1 MKEVTLE
8 ELLEAGCHFGHQV
21 NRRNPKADVFIFES
35 RSNIHIINLE
45 KTKEGLV
52 AAGKY
57 LLDLSSKGG
66 YVIFVGTK
74 RQAKEIV
81 REEVE
86 RAHSVG
92 SKGIFYVTSRWV
104 GGTLTNF
111 SEVSKNFKR
120 LAQLSESIQNPQ
132 QEYTKREIVLFT
144 RERDKLNNLYEGI
157 AEMEKVPDALVIIGT
172 QLETTAVREAIKN
185 NVTTVG
191 IVDTNADPTIIDYP
205 IPANDDAVGSIK
217 LITSY
222 LIDAWIEGGKARN
235 KEEEIKKREEA
246 KSNKKQEAKTEIKIQ
261 F

>member
-1 MKEVTLE
+1 MKTITLE
-8 ELLEAGCHFGHQV
+8 ELLTAGCHFGHQV

-45 KTKEGLV
+45 KTKEGLIE
-52 AAGKY
+52 AGKY

-66 YVIFVGTK
+66 YIIIVGTK

-81 REEVE
+81 KEEVD
-86 RAHSVG
+86 RARNAGV
-92 SKGIFYVTSRWV
+92 KGIFYVTSRWV

-111 SEVSKNFKR
+111 SEVAKNFKK
-120 LAQLSESIQNPQ
+120 LSELNEFIQNPKL
-132 QEYTKREIVLFT
+132 EYTKREIVLFT
-144 RERDKLNNLYEGI
+144 RDRDKLRNLYEGI
-157 AEMEKVPDALVIIGT
+157 ADLDRIPDALVIIGT
-172 QLETTAVREAIKN
+172 QLETTGVREAIKN

-222 LIDAWIEGGKARN
+222 LVDSWIEGQ
-235 KEEEIKKREEA
+235 REA
-246 KSNKKQEAKTEIKIQ
+246 QKQEARIKNQ
-261 F
+261 EEKKAKAKESKNHDS